1 VSPTT
6 AIIPTSY
13 YSADEEN
20 WLQGKLRIFEECW
33 NRVPVSDD
41 LVSEFVMFT
50 YDVPLSRN
58 FVPDHLAVF
67 NERYLLMMKVHSE
80 FTNMN
85 RFEQEKLWKKNI
97 LYGSA
102 MNLVKLECCKGG
114 KEQWHFVYPTYLNE
128 TWKGK
133 NILSQKNIKKID
145 MDIANSFSG
154 VFSDTEL
161 ARFGKLTQYI
171 GELIHDDETF
181 RLFTLVLL
189 FSDVDNQPNL
199 TRLRDSYLSIIR
211 RRLSHLQDFN
221 FQNYDD
227 WAIGSLVYSKFSS
240 CVAAIKELSFFVQK
254 LLDRLKTA

>member
-1 VSPTT
+1 MYANIEKVKSEDILWGILAWSGYCFIKISVSK
-6 AIIPTSY
+6 IISL

-50 YDVPLSRN
+50 YDVPLSKN

-67 NERYLLMMKVHSE
+67 NERYLLMMKMHSE

-85 RFEQEKLWKKNI
+85 RFEQEELWKKNI

-133 NILSQKNIKKID
+133 NILGQKNIKKID

-154 VFSDTEL
+154 KVFM
-161 ARFGKLTQYI
+161 
-171 GELIHDDETF
+171 
-181 RLFTLVLL
+181 
-189 FSDVDNQPNL
+189 
-199 TRLRDSYLSIIR
+199 
-211 RRLSHLQDFN
+211 
-221 FQNYDD
+221 
-227 WAIGSLVYSKFSS
+227 
-240 CVAAIKELSFFVQK
+240 
-254 LLDRLKTA
+254 